1 MADFFAISLPVITL
15 GFLIWFFVWN
25 RRSRKPK
32 AAKVDQRTRQERA
45 VWAWAN
51 ILSANRG
58 QVNTLHMVRVELT
71 LEIHLPGTPAYQGKT
86 TWLVEEQALASVE
99 EGREISV
106 KVDPQDTQYI
116 YPSGGWA
123 KYVE

>member
-1 MADFFAISLPVITL
+1 MADFFAISLPVVTL
-15 GFLIWFFVWN
+15 IFLAWFFIWN

-32 AAKVDQRTRQERA
+32 AVKVDQRTRQERA
-45 VWAWAN
+45 VWAWAK
-51 ILSANRG
+51 ILSANQG
-58 QVNTLHMVRVELT
+58 QVNTLRMVRVELA

-86 TWLVEEQALASVE
+86 TWLVEEQALASVG
-99 EGREISV
+99 EGQEISV
-106 KVDPQDTQYI
+106 KVDPQDPQYV

>member
-1 MADFFAISLPVITL
+1 MADFFAISLPVVTL
-15 GFLIWFFVWN
+15 IFLVWFFIWN

-45 VWAWAN
+45 VWAWATV
-51 ILSANRG
+51 LSSSQG
-58 QVNTLHMVRVELT
+58 PVNTLRMARVELQ
-71 LEIHLPGTPAYQGKT
+71 LEVHMPGTAPYQAKT
-86 TWLVEEQALASVE
+86 TWLVDQEALASVE
-99 EGREISV
+99 EGKEVSV
-106 KVDPQDTQYI
+106 KVDPEGPQYV

>member
-1 MADFFAISLPVITL
+1 MADFFAISLPVVTII
-15 GFLIWFFVWN
+15 FLVWFFIWM

-51 ILSANRG
+51 ILAANRG
-58 QVNTLHMVRVELT
+58 PVNTLGMARLELT
-71 LEIHLPGTPAYQGKT
+71 LEIHLPGTPAYQART

-99 EGREISV
+99 EGKEISV
-106 KVDPQDTQYI
+106 KVDPQDTQYV